1 MSYDFSQTT
10 TQKNTII
17 DWLKSEYRTI
27 STGRA
32 TPQVLDLVHIDMYG
46 SRTQIAHAAGITIED
61 PRTIRVAPWDKSI
74 VGQME
79 KAINDA
85 DLGLSVSS
93 DSEGLRVHFPSL
105 TTETRTKLVKL
116 LKDRLEDARVR
127 VRALREDV
135 NKNIDSEAKAGSYGE
150 DEQRKYREEMQKI
163 VDGTNQELEAI
174 FQKKEGEVMGN
185 E

>member
-1 MSYDFSQTT
+1 MSYDFSSAV

-17 DWLKSEYRTI
+17 DWLKSEYRSI
-27 STGRA
+27 QTGRA

-74 VGQME
+74 IGSME

-93 DSEGLRVHFPSL
+93 DGEGLRVHFPSL
-105 TTETRTKLVKL
+105 TTETRAKLVKL

-127 VRALREDV
+127 VRALREET
-135 NKNIDSEAKAGSYGE
+135 NKAIDKDEKDGVFGE
-150 DEQRKYREEMQKI
+150 DDKRAYRDEMQGI
-163 VDGTNQELEAI
+163 VDTVNNELEDL
-174 FQKKEGEVMGN
+174 FQKKEKEVMG

>member
-1 MSYDFSQTT
+1 MSYDFSSTV

-17 DWLKSEYRTI
+17 DWLKSEYRSI
-27 STGRA
+27 QTGRA

-74 VGQME
+74 IGSME

-93 DSEGLRVHFPSL
+93 DGEGLRVHFPSL
-105 TTETRTKLVKL
+105 TTETRAKLVKL

-127 VRALREDV
+127 VRALREET
-135 NKNIDSEAKAGSYGE
+135 NKAIDKDEKDGVFGE
-150 DEQRKYREEMQKI
+150 DDKRAYRDEMQGI
-163 VDGTNQELEAI
+163 VDTVNNELEDL
-174 FQKKEGEVMGN
+174 FQKKEKEVMG

>member
-10 TQKNTII
+10 IQKNTII

-46 SRTQIAHAAGITIED
+46 ARTQLAHAGSITIED
-61 PRTIRVAPWDKSI
+61 PRTIRVSPWDKSVI
-74 VGQME
+74 GQME

-93 DSEGLRVHFPSL
+93 DSDGLRVHFPSL
-105 TTETRTKLVKL
+105 TTETRSKLVKL
-116 LKDRLEDARVR
+116 LKERLEDARVR
-127 VRALREDV
+127 VRALREET
-135 NKNIDSEAKAGSYGE
+135 NKNIDARGKEGEYGE
-150 DEQRKYREEMQKI
+150 DEQRKYREDMQKI
-163 VDGTNQELEAI
+163 VDATNQELEDL
-174 FQKKEGEVMGN
+174 FQKKESEVMG